1 MPIGDWF
8 KKEQK
13 DEAQSAEKRAVPDG
27 VWEKCPGCNEALFIK
42 ELERN
47 HMVCS
52 KCDYHFPISAQQ
64 RIDNLTDH
72 GSFEEL
78 WAEMHSEDPLHF
90 IGVKAYTMSLDK
102 AKKTTGLQDAAV
114 CGRAL
119 IDGRRVVLG
128 VIDFKFIGGS
138 MGAVVGEKITRT
150 IELATAEEIP
160 VITVSSSGGARM
172 QEGMISLMQMA
183 KTSAAVARHSA
194 AGLPYISVM
203 ANPTTGGVTASF
215 ATLADI
221 IIAEPRALIGFAGPR
236 VIEQTIKQKLP
247 KDFQTAE
254 FNLQHGQIDMI
265 VDRANMKRTIS
276 RIIDYMGS

>member
-13 DEAQSAEKRAVPDG
+13 DESQSAEKRAVPDG

-47 HMVCS
+47 HMVCL
-52 KCDYHFPISAQQ
+52 KCDYHFPISAQL
-64 RIDNLTDH
+64 RIENLTDH

-78 WAEMHSEDPLHF
+78 WLGLHSEDPLHF
-90 IGVKAYTMSLDK
+90 IGVKAYTSSLDK
-102 AKKTTGLQDAAV
+102 AKKMTGLQDAV
-114 CGRAL
+114 MCGRAL
-119 IDGRRVVLG
+119 IDGRSVALG
-128 VIDFKFIGGS
+128 VMDFKFIGGS

-150 IELATAEEIP
+150 IELATEERIP
-160 VITVSSSGGARM
+160 VIIVSSSGGARM

-183 KTSAAVARHSA
+183 KTSAAVARHHA
-194 AGLPYISVM
+194 AGLLFISVLT
-203 ANPTTGGVTASF
+203 NPTTGGVTASF

-247 KDFQTAE
+247 RDFQTAE

-265 VDRANMKRTIS
+265 VDRASMKRVIS
-276 RIIDYMGS
+276 RLIDYVGS